1 MLKFSKAEKWDASHT
16 IIEYAPAEVKHGE
29 ETAEELIDALR
40 GKGMDDGKIAAL
52 LESALKEVKPKPEG
66 DGDERKRAEDLF
78 GMKFAE

>member
-1 MLKFSKAEKWDASHT
+1 MENEEKVTPGCGEQDD
-16 IIEYAPAEVKHGE
+16 GE

-40 GKGMDDGKIAAL
+40 GKGMGDDQIAAL

-66 DGDERKRAEDLF
+66 DGDERKSAEDLF

>member
-1 MLKFSKAEKWDASHT
+1 MENEDKVTPECGEQDA
-16 IIEYAPAEVKHGE
+16 GE

-40 GKGMDDGKIAAL
+40 GKGMGDEQIAAL

-78 GMKFAE
+78 GMKFAD

>member
-1 MLKFSKAEKWDASHT
+1 MENEDKVTPECGEQDA
-16 IIEYAPAEVKHGE
+16 VE

-40 GKGMDDGKIAAL
+40 GKGMGDEQIAAL

-66 DGDERKRAEDLF
+66 DGDERKSAEDLF

>member
-1 MLKFSKAEKWDASHT
+1 MENEDKVTPGCGEQAAC
-16 IIEYAPAEVKHGE
+16 E

-40 GKGMDDGKIAAL
+40 GKGMGDEQIAAL

-66 DGDERKRAEDLF
+66 DGDERKSAEDLF

>member
-1 MLKFSKAEKWDASHT
+1 MENEDKATPECGEQD
-16 IIEYAPAEVKHGE
+16 VGE

-66 DGDERKRAEDLF
+66 DGDERKSAEDLF

>member
-1 MLKFSKAEKWDASHT
+1 MENEDKVTTECGEQA
-16 IIEYAPAEVKHGE
+16 VGE

-52 LESALKEVKPKPEG
+52 LESALKEVKPKPDG